1 MSKIVFF
8 CIPAYGHTNPTLG
21 VVRELTARGHEVRY
35 YSYEP
40 MRTLIEAAGAQFVA
54 CDPYDCEQH
63 LTPADGARV
72 GKDIAFSTHI
82 LVETTLALDEMVCAD
97 MRAYAPDC
105 IVADSMAVWGKA
117 VAKKLGIPFISS
129 TTTFAFNRYSAKV
142 MKQSGGQMLKMML
155 AMPKINHDLQ
165 RLRDRG
171 YPIKNILDII
181 QNDDRTD
188 TIVYTS
194 PEFQPCADT
203 FSDKYAFVGPS
214 IRPATET
221 IEKTH
226 DVLIYISMG
235 TVNND
240 LLPFYRAC
248 IAAFADSPYQ
258 VILSTG
264 EQIDRSAL
272 GTLPD
277 NITVLPHVDQIAV
290 LQKADVFL
298 SHCGMNSASESLYFG
313 VPLVLFPQ
321 TNEQGGV
328 AARVAELG
336 AGLKLEKADAASI
349 RTAVDAVL
357 QTPSYRANA
366 QNICSATSFL
376 RNWDSILEKKRA
388 NLRSISEPARLRQP
402 PPRSTGAAHARG
414 RAQSIREER
423 RIAAPP
429 VLFALL
435 WVRLLPALY
444 GPFCGPLRPFG
455 GCPWG
460 VTPPAREC
468 LPPAPPDTRRR
479 G

>member
-181 QNDDRTD
+181 QNDDQTD

-214 IRPATET
+214 IRPATEN

-277 NITVLPHVDQIAV
+277 NITALPHVDQIAV

-336 AGLKLEKADAASI
+336 AGLKLEKADAALHPHRGRRRPANVR
-349 RTAVDAVL
+349 RTAKA
-357 QTPSYRANA
+357 
-366 QNICSATSFL
+366 
-376 RNWDSILEKKRA
+376 
-388 NLRSISEPARLRQP
+388 
-402 PPRSTGAAHARG
+402 
-414 RAQSIREER
+414 R
-423 RIAAPP
+423 RISARASAA
-429 VLFALL
+429 A
-435 WVRLLPALY
+435 A
-444 GPFCGPLRPFG
+444 
-455 GCPWG
+455 
-460 VTPPAREC
+460 ARKQRWIKFFLSLTRNKFFPTQCRE
-468 LPPAPPDTRRR
+468 RRR
-479 G
+479 GELPSRSLAGLRGPFSHLREWPPFSASPAWCKGTYSCVSAEELTSPQPP